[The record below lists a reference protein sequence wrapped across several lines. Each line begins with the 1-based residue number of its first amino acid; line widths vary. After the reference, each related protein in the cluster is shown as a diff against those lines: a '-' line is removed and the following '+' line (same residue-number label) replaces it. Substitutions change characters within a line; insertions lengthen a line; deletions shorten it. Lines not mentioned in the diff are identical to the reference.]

1 MDDPKLRQQLEQ
13 LQAEIRQ
20 SRSVD
25 EEGKAL
31 LRDLD
36 ADIHDLLARSE
47 GETVMDVQPPTMDR
61 LQDSLTYFEVSHP
74 TLTALISKL
83 LETLSNAGI

>member
-1 MDDPKLRQQLEQ
+1 MDNPKLRNQLEQ

-20 SRSVD
+20 AGSVD
-25 EEGKAL
+25 EEGKTL

-36 ADIHDLLARSE
+36 ADIHDLLARSQE
-47 GETVMDVQPPTMDR
+47 EVKPSFVQR
-61 LQDSLTYFEVSHP
+61 LQDSVSHFEVSHP
-74 TLTALISKL
+74 SLTTAISEL